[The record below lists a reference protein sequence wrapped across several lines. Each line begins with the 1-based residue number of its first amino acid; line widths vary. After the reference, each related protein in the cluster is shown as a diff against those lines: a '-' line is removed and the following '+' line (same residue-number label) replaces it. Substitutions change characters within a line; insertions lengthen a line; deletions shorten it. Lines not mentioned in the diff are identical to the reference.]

1 MLLVGWNMLWRE
13 APLPPLEGEVA
24 ERSEVGGVCTL
35 SEWLVEWQK
44 RKVTPPWLPPRGQPR
59 AVTGSL
65 LHSTDGSI
73 PLGCGRLVRPYRTV
87 LPIRRTLSG
96 GTVVHPNIKIPVRY
110 SHVR

>member
-1 MLLVGWNMLWRE
+1 MLWRE

-44 RKVTPPWLPPRGQPR
+44 RKVTPPWLPSGEAKSRNRKLAPFN
-59 AVTGSL
+59 
-65 LHSTDGSI
+65 
-73 PLGCGRLVRPYRTV
+73 GRLNPVRLRADAILPYRTV
-87 LPIRRTLSG
+87 LPNRRALSG
-96 GTVVHPNIKIPVRY
+96 GTAAHPNIKIPVRY

>member
-1 MLLVGWNMLWRE
+1 MLWRE

-44 RKVTPPWLPPRGQPR
+44 RKVTPPWLPPGETKSRNRKLAPFN
-59 AVTGSL
+59 
-65 LHSTDGSI
+65 
-73 PLGCGRLVRPYRTV
+73 GRLNPVRLRADSIRPHRTF
-87 LPIRRTLSG
+87 PHSPRSALSG
-96 GTVVHPNIKIPVRY
+96 GTAAHPNIKIPVRY